1 MRENLYIVISHDGH
15 KGRCKMK
22 VSIDSILGSAKK
34 INNRKQFDEE
44 SLNRKKKDIKTDSV
58 SISGKVNTR
67 LKSIESEFREIQSS
81 LTKNQIINH
90 GIKELVEDSASGGKN
105 RENILNDVSFEGK
118 NVLKQFVGESFDPE
132 QLGAKSD
139 TVNNM
144 IETDISRLKKLQVE
158 VDNILASDLA
168 GGGKAEEIQGNIDS
182 LYAAADSGKLEN
194 ITNLKVDSVMRLIK

>member
-1 MRENLYIVISHDGH
+1 
-15 KGRCKMK
+15 MK
-22 VSIDSILGSAKK
+22 VSIDGILGSAKK
-34 INNRKQFDEE
+34 INSQKQLDEE
-44 SLNRKKKDIKTDSV
+44 SLNRKKKEVKSDTV
-58 SISGKVNTR
+58 AISRKVNSR
-67 LKSIESEFREIQSS
+67 LENIESEFREIQSS
-81 LTKNQIINH
+81 LTRNQIINH
-90 GIKELVEDSASGGKN
+90 GIKQLAEDSSRGGKN

-168 GGGKAEEIQGNIDS
+168 GEGKAEGIQSNIDS
-182 LYAAADSGKLEN
+182 LYTALDSGKLESL
-194 ITNLKVDSVMRLIK
+194 TNLKVDSVMRLIK